1 MRCRTESV
9 QSAAMRIRWRPAKMS
24 LATKSR
30 LLFGASAVLIIGA
43 ALFVQFQRMEQL
55 TRQLNESAGRA
66 VAMNEIARHVET
78 MPRTRA
84 SASTQP
90 ATQPVRYDYGPV
102 TLEAPRLLTAET
114 VRAMDEKRF
123 ERAALD
129 RFVRRSDRR
138 NFSQLIDSPQGPI
151 FHYAEPLR
159 LSLSCTEC
167 HTAPTTTFSADVDPT
182 TRPAIDPVFGIVT
195 VQIPN
200 QIETVQ
206 IILNRVFLVA
216 AGLLSGLMA
225 IVILS
230 FVISRL
236 ILRPVRVLQETAE
249 KVSEGDLNIRAT
261 ISSGDEFQRLSETF
275 NTMLINLKNSADQLQ
290 AANRTLDM
298 KLVKLAE
305 TNVGLNEA
313 NQMKNDFLANVSH
326 ELRTP
331 LNSILG
337 FADLLRT
344 SPAVANDAKTSRYVG
359 NIVNSG
365 TSLLE
370 LINDLL
376 DIAKIESGRMEAKP
390 SDLVVSD
397 LFEGL
402 VSLLKP
408 LCEKKKLTIVAQ
420 TSPDVP
426 IIRTDPARL
435 QQVLYNLLS
444 NAIKFSPE
452 KATVDLIA
460 ARLDEEHV
468 KICVVDRGPG
478 IDPKHQKVIFEKF
491 RQIDSGVTRQHGGTG
506 LGLSISRELMRLL
519 GGSIGV
525 DSVPGQGATFWCIL
539 PIRLEV
545 GTGTD

>member
-1 MRCRTESV
+1 
-9 QSAAMRIRWRPAKMS
+9 
-24 LATKSR
+24 
-30 LLFGASAVLIIGA
+30 
-43 ALFVQFQRMEQL
+43 MEQL

-66 VAMNEIARHVET
+66 VAMNELARHVET

-84 SASTQP
+84 TPSTQP
-90 ATQPVRYDYGPV
+90 ATQPARYDYGSV
-102 TLEAPRLLTAET
+102 TLDAPRLLTAEA
-114 VRAMDEKRF
+114 VRSLDEKRF

-138 NFSQLIDSPQGPI
+138 YFSQLTDSPQGPI

-159 LSLSCTEC
+159 LDLTCAEC
-167 HTAPTTTFSADVDPT
+167 HTAPTTNFAADADPT
-182 TRPAIDPVFGIVT
+182 TRATSDPVFGIVT

-275 NTMLINLKNSADQLQ
+275 NTMLINLKNSTDQLQ
-290 AANRTLDM
+290 SANRTLDM

-344 SPAVANDAKTSRYVG
+344 APSVTGDPKTSRYVG

-376 DIAKIESGRMEAKP
+376 DIAKIESGKMEAKP

-402 VSLLKP
+402 ISLLKP

-426 IIRTDPARL
+426 IVRTDPARL

-452 KATVDLIA
+452 RASIDLIA
-460 ARLDEEHV
+460 ARLNEDQIR
-468 KICVVDRGPG
+468 ICVVDRGPG
-478 IDPKHQKVIFEKF
+478 IDLKHQKIIFEKF
-491 RQIDSGVTRQHGGTG
+491 RQVDSGVTRQHGGTG

-525 DSVPGQGATFWCIL
+525 DSVPGHGATFWCIL

-545 GTGTD
+545 EAKE

>member
-1 MRCRTESV
+1 
-9 QSAAMRIRWRPAKMS
+9 MS

-55 TRQLNESAGRA
+55 TKQLNESAGRA
-66 VAMNEIARHVET
+66 VATDAIARHVVSMKKISES
-78 MPRTRA
+78 PAGTRP
-84 SASTQP
+84 STQP
-90 ATQPVRYDYGPV
+90 LRYDYGTV
-102 TLEAPRLLTAET
+102 SLDAPRLLGAET
-114 VRAMDEKRF
+114 VRELDDSSF
-123 ERAALD
+123 ERTAFE
-129 RFVRRSDRR
+129 RFVRRPDRE
-138 NFSQLIDSPQGPI
+138 FYSQLLDTSQGHV
-151 FHYAEPLR
+151 FYYARPLR
-159 LSLSCTEC
+159 LDLNCVRC
-167 HTAPTTTFSADVDPT
+167 HVGPHADANNPLGTSAPT
-182 TRPAIDPVFGIVT
+182 TRPVEPVFGVVT

-200 QIETVQ
+200 QIKTVDV
-206 IILNRVFLVA
+206 ILNRVFLVA

-225 IVILS
+225 IVVLS

-275 NTMLINLKNSADQLQ
+275 NTMLINLKRGADQLQ

-313 NQMKNDFLANVSH
+313 NIMKNEFLANVSH

-337 FADLLRT
+337 FADLLR
-344 SPAVANDAKTSRYVG
+344 SAAPVASDPKATRYIA

-390 SDLVVSD
+390 ADLVVSD

-408 LCEKKKLTIVAQ
+408 LAEKRKLNIVAQ

-426 IIRTDPARL
+426 IIHTDPARL

-452 KATVDLIA
+452 GGTIDLVA
-460 ARLDEEHV
+460 ARLDETQI
-468 KICVVDRGPG
+468 KICVIDRGPG
-478 IDPKHQKVIFEKF
+478 IDPVHQKLIFEKF
-491 RQIDSGVTRQHGGTG
+491 RQVDSGVTRQHGGTG

-525 DSVPGQGATFWCIL
+525 DSVIGHGSTFWCVL

-545 GTGTD
+545 QTESRE

>member
-1 MRCRTESV
+1 
-9 QSAAMRIRWRPAKMS
+9 MS

-55 TRQLNESAGRA
+55 TKQLNQSAGRA
-66 VAMNEIARHVET
+66 VASNEVARHVVT
-78 MPRTRA
+78 MSRTA
-84 SASTQP
+84 SPATQSPSATTRST
-90 ATQPVRYDYGPV
+90 TQPVRYEYGDV
-102 TLEAPRLLTAET
+102 TLDAPRLLAAHA
-114 VRAMDEKRF
+114 VRGMAPDSF
-123 ERAALD
+123 ERRSFE
-129 RFVRRSDRR
+129 RFVRRPDRT
-138 NFSQLIDSPQGPI
+138 NFSQLIDSTQGQI
-151 FHYAEPLR
+151 FYYAEPLR
-159 LSLSCTEC
+159 LGLNCTEC
-167 HTAPTTTFSADVDPT
+167 HVATRDDPPSEAFADPT
-182 TRPAIDPVFGIVT
+182 TRPGEDESVFGIVT

-200 QIETVQ
+200 QIQTVQ

-261 ISSGDEFQRLSETF
+261 ISSGDEFQKLSETF
-275 NTMLINLKNSADQLQ
+275 NTMLINLKRGADQLQ

-313 NQMKNDFLANVSH
+313 NIMKNEFLANVSH

-344 SPAVANDAKTSRYVG
+344 SPAIAGDPKASRYVG
-359 NIVNSG
+359 NIANSG
-365 TSLLE
+365 TSLLD

-390 SDLVVSD
+390 ADLVVSD

-408 LCEKKKLTIVAQ
+408 LAEKRRLTIDAQ

-426 IIRTDPARL
+426 IIHTDPARL

-452 KATVDLIA
+452 GGTIDLIA
-460 ARLDEEHV
+460 ARLDDLHV

-478 IDPKHQKVIFEKF
+478 VDPQHQKVIFEKF
-491 RQIDSGVTRQHGGTG
+491 RQVDSGVTRQHGGTG

-525 DSVPGQGATFWCIL
+525 DSVPGQGATFWCTL

-545 GTGTD
+545 ESATRD